1 MATTCRTVTLS
12 LAVLATACQ
21 SERSPDKRSAI
32 TETHTMDVAAES
44 AQYVPDE
51 RTAIRIA
58 ESVLVRRYGRDQIE
72 SEKPLRA
79 TLHDSIWTV
88 AGTLPAGHVGGV
100 AEIEINRADARIMRV
115 THGL

>member
-1 MATTCRTVTLS
+1 MATTLWTVALS
-12 LAVLATACQ
+12 LVLATACQ
-21 SERSPDKRSAI
+21 SKHSPDKRSAI
-32 TETHTMDVAAES
+32 TETHTTDVAAES

-51 RTAIRIA
+51 LTAIRIA

-79 TLHDSIWTV
+79 MLHDTIWTV
-88 AGTLPAGHVGGV
+88 TGTLPPGNEGGV
-100 AEIEINRADARIMRV
+100 AKIEINRADARIIRV